1 MKAILACAAILA
13 SGLMVS
19 PARATSYTFAFANAG
34 NAGNLANGT
43 TFTQP
48 GVPGLILLAYAF
60 NTDGTTTGNSLYAKY
75 TAGNTAETGLGTT
88 ADATGDHEIII
99 TDYVQIDFSNV
110 KQNFVINSATLVITS
125 DQSPDAWQMFVTK
138 ATGGAMNTFGS
149 AVASGSAAGGVTQ
162 TIDITSFLA
171 PANANVLAVNET
183 AANPANVLVGTL
195 TLDLTAKSPEP
206 GTMLLM
212 GIPLLALGWKRR
224 KVVA

>member
-1 MKAILACAAILA
+1 MKAILLCAGILV
-13 SGLMVS
+13 SGLMVA
-19 PARATSYTFAFANAG
+19 PASATTYTFAFASAG
-34 NAGNLANGT
+34 NAGNLVNGT

-48 GVPGLILLAYAF
+48 GVPGLILSAYAF

-75 TAGNTAETGLGTT
+75 TAGNAGETGLGTT

-110 KQNFVINSATLVITS
+110 KQNFTINSAKLVVTS

-138 ATGGAMNTFGS
+138 TTGGAMNTFGS
-149 AVASGSAAGGVTQ
+149 AVASGNASGGVTQ

-206 GTMLLM
+206 GTMLLLV
-212 GIPLLALGWKRR
+212 IPLIGLVWKRR
-224 KVVA
+224 KAVA